1 MGEMRLTVLRVRIS
15 TVTAYVPFSHL
26 TFDNSRSLFL
36 LETTCSAIRYQC
48 NSGSCILK
56 KNAKCDG
63 IHDCQ
68 DRSDEADCSEL
79 KMCEA

>member
-1 MGEMRLTVLRVRIS
+1 MGEMRLTALRVWIS
-15 TVTAYVPFSHL
+15 TVTAFVPFNHL
-26 TFDNSRSLFL
+26 SFNNSSLLL

-79 KMCEA
+79 MCEA